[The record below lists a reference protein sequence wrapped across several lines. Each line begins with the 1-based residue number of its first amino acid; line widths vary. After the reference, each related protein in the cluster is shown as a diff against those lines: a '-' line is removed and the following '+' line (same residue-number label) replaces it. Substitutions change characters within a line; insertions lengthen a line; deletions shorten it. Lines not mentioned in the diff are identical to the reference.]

1 MLEIREL
8 NKKPVLKNATKK
20 VTKVVKIERKVE
32 RKKNPTDVKY
42 QVLGL
47 IEAHLKKSEK
57 KFCLRV
63 RDGFTLPVYRV
74 HERLANHLLLNG
86 IPTKKVKYLFYLHG
100 KDLKNNP
107 TTPRIELVG
116 ILDKTRKISV
126 KPGHLIVKGKIIKLD
141 EKVCTVQIQAN
152 QKNNPRKI
160 APFAVDLLVT
170 SGTNGFVVGQFIEA
184 NCIIQPDNWLN
195 VATIKQAPKS

>member
-1 MLEIREL
+1 MLEIRQL
-8 NKKPVLKNATKK
+8 KKKPVLKPATKK
-20 VTKVVKIERKVE
+20 VKKIVKVERKVAH
-32 RKKNPTDVKY
+32 KKNPTDVKY

-47 IEAHLKKSEK
+47 IEAQLKKSEK

-63 RDGFTLPVYRV
+63 RDGFTLPVYRL

-86 IPTKKVKYLFYLHG
+86 IPTKKVKYLFYFHG

-107 TTPRIELVG
+107 TTPRIELIG
-116 ILDKTRKISV
+116 ILDKDRKISV

-152 QKNNPRKI
+152 QKHNPKKV
-160 APFAVDLLVT
+160 APFTVDLELT
-170 SGTNGFVVGQFIEA
+170 NGTKGFVVGQFIEA
-184 NCIIQPDNWLN
+184 DCLIQPDNWLN
-195 VATIKQAPKS
+195 VAAIKLAPKS